1 MTFLRHSGD
10 RHSGRDPQ
18 QEEECPE
25 EARELQGRLCQVL
38 RLTFSRE
45 TKSERHS
52 RPEEG
57 AERRG
62 NDPGLPEVLQKLQQ
76 RRQEELI
83 HQQRHKRV
91 QVQAE
96 RPEAV
101 IGSVKNS

>member
-62 NDPGLPEVLQKLQQ
+62 KNPGLQEVLQKLQQ
-76 RRQEELI
+76 RRQESASNGTKESRSR
-83 HQQRHKRV
+83 QSAQRL
-91 QVQAE
+91 
-96 RPEAV
+96 
-101 IGSVKNS
+101 

>member
-45 TKSERHS
+45 TKI
-52 RPEEG
+52 
-57 AERRG
+57 
-62 NDPGLPEVLQKLQQ
+62 LQKLFT
-76 RRQEELI
+76 L
-83 HQQRHKRV
+83 HTLYKL
-91 QVQAE
+91 
-96 RPEAV
+96 
-101 IGSVKNS
+101 

>member
-62 NDPGLPEVLQKLQQ
+62 GEIPGSQKSS
-76 RRQEELI
+76 RSSY
-83 HQQRHKRV
+83 KDDK
-91 QVQAE
+91 
-96 RPEAV
+96 
-101 IGSVKNS
+101 KNSSTSNGTKESRPPEPDRYFCIII